1 MSTQL
6 PHKREIQGLRAVAVL
21 AVILNHAFPAL
32 LPGGFIGVD
41 IFFLIS
47 GFLITHQLLSLVK
60 SERGLFALG
69 IFYARRVKRILP
81 SALLIIWV
89 TIFLAFKYLGPV
101 VGNETL
107 LDGRWATIFFA
118 NSHFNSIKVDYF
130 AQGTPA
136 PLLQHYW
143 SLAVEEQ
150 FYLFWPLILI
160 VLFTLSKQ
168 SFERNLKAALL
179 LITCASALTLLV
191 IEPALQYFA
200 TASRIWELSI
210 GALLAT
216 LKFSKWPRF
225 LPWLCLVT
233 LILSL
238 LLIDAKNQVPG
249 LVILPALLATALLLV
264 NTTGLIRKLLSNPI
278 AHYLGDI
285 SFLLYL
291 WHWPVIELH
300 KQLSMAPLS
309 NQALISLILITLA
322 LSMVTHH
329 LFENPIRYSKYLS
342 RNFKIANL
350 FGFATIVLSVTAT
363 QLLVKG

>member
-1 MSTQL
+1 MSKQL

-21 AVILNHAFPAL
+21 AVIINHTFPTL

-47 GFLITHQLLSLVK
+47 GFLITNQLLSLAN
-60 SERGLFALG
+60 SERSLSALG

-81 SALLIIWV
+81 SALLVIWV
-89 TIFLAFKYLGPV
+89 TIYLAFKYLGPV
-101 VGNETL
+101 IGNETL
-107 LDGRWATIFFA
+107 RDGRWATIFFA
-118 NSHFNSIKVDYF
+118 NFHFNELKVDYF
-130 AQGTPA
+130 AQRTSA

-160 VLFTLSKQ
+160 LLFKLSTR
-168 SFERNLKAALL
+168 SFERNLRAVLL
-179 LITCASALTLLV
+179 LITSASALSLLV
-191 IEPALQYFA
+191 VEPAMQYFA
-200 TASRIWELSI
+200 TASRIWELSV

-216 LKFSKWPRF
+216 FRLSELPRF
-225 LPWLCLVT
+225 LPWLGLVT

-238 LLIDAKNQVPG
+238 LLIGAENQVPG
-249 LVILPALLATALLLV
+249 LVILPALLGTATLIIS
-264 NTTGLIRKLLSNPI
+264 TTGLLRKLLANPI

-300 KQLSMAPLS
+300 KQLSMTPLS
-309 NQALISLILITLA
+309 SQSLISLIIITLV
-322 LSMVTHH
+322 LSIVTHH
-329 LFENPIRYSKYLS
+329 LFENPIRYNNYLT
-342 RNFKIANL
+342 RNFKVTNLAGLTAIA
-350 FGFATIVLSVTAT
+350 ISVTAT
-363 QLLVKG
+363 HLLVRG